1 MLWQGYLKELLS
13 DKGRNNFARGR
24 EHQGMPKPPS
34 LARTINMIISGG
46 GDASINGVKFTTTH
60 KLNRSITDGL
70 IFSHNDVLVIT
81 LRILNTDV
89 KRIMVDDGSSACMI
103 HP

>member
-1 MLWQGYLKELLS
+1 MRSNSNTRKSDALYEFHQERGHKIENCITLRQEVVNMLWQGYLKELLS

-46 GDASINGVKFTTTH
+46 GDASINRDFGFYGD
-60 KLNRSITDGL
+60 I
-70 IFSHNDVLVIT
+70 
-81 LRILNTDV
+81 
-89 KRIMVDDGSSACMI
+89 
-103 HP
+103 